1 MRILLPVDGSKAA
14 HEAVDFVRSLAA
26 VRPVEVVILMVS
38 FAPVDH
44 TIQPYDSE
52 WKEQENRH
60 IQKVLEQAK
69 HALDADCQSVSV
81 IHGSGSVVPCILDQ
95 ARDSNADLI
104 VMGAKG
110 LSTTKRSHLGSVSD
124 NIATRADCSVVV
136 VRPGR
141 SKSQRLGKILL
152 AFDKSVASREA
163 ASELL
168 LWKLSGDSHISV
180 VSVAQTPSVFIDDGC
195 VASPYPLTP
204 EQIAP
209 ISDSAI
215 RMASHIAEQHSQTD
229 AQTLAADHIG
239 EAIVEAAEKVEAD
252 LIVVGDAGHSRRG
265 DFFLGSTSKYLLR
278 HASCSV
284 WISRYHWKTD
294 ATKKDAPEQ

>member
-1 MRILLPVDGSKAA
+1 MKILLPVDGSKAA
-14 HEAVDFVRSLAA
+14 REAVDFVRSLAK
-26 VRPVEVVILMVS
+26 VRPVEVVVSMVS
-38 FAPVDH
+38 FAPAQH
-44 TIQPYDSE
+44 AMQPYSSE
-52 WKEQENRH
+52 WKEQENLY
-60 IQKVLEQAK
+60 IQKVLDNAK
-69 HALDADCQSVSV
+69 HALDVDCQSVSI
-81 IHGSGSVVPCILDQ
+81 IHGAGSVVPCILDQ
-95 ARDSNADLI
+95 ARDSKVDLI

-141 SKSQRLGKILL
+141 RKNQHLGKILL
-152 AFDKSVASREA
+152 AFDKSAASREA

-168 LWKLSGDSHISV
+168 LWKLSGDTHISV
-180 VSVAQTPSVFIDDGC
+180 VSVAQTPSIFTDDGC
-195 VASPYPLTP
+195 VSSPYPLTP
-204 EQIAP
+204 EQISP
-209 ISDSAI
+209 INDAAI
-215 RMASHIAEQHSQTD
+215 RMASHIAEQHAKTD
-229 AQTLAADHIG
+229 TQTLSADHIG
-239 EAIVEAAEKVEAD
+239 EAIVEAAEKAEAD

-294 ATKKDAPEQ
+294 AKEAAPE